1 MIVIMKAMVGALT
14 CAALAAALVVVHAAS
29 NPAEAGRSPA
39 EAPLGAKADAKAGD
53 PAKGERIFTL
63 QKCTTCH
70 KVNGKGPTTLGPD
83 LGTIGSRRDAA
94 SLAKFLVKPTP
105 LDPAKP
111 PIVKM
116 EAVKVK
122 GQDLDDLIAYLLTL
136 KTRK

>member
-1 MIVIMKAMVGALT
+1 MIVDMKAIVCAISG
-14 CAALAAALVVVHAAS
+14 AALAAALFA
-29 NPAEAGRSPA
+29 PRSLA
-39 EAPLGAKADAKAGD
+39 QAPKAGN
-53 PAKGERIFTL
+53 PVKGQNIFTL

-83 LGTIGSRRDAA
+83 LGAIGSKRDAA

>member
-1 MIVIMKAMVGALT
+1 MVGSIAG
-14 CAALAAALVVVHAAS
+14 AALVLAVAVNAAG
-29 NPAEAGRSPA
+29 PRLAV
-39 EAPLGAKADAKAGD
+39 APSGAKAGD
-53 PAKGERIFTL
+53 PVKGERIFTL

-83 LGTIGSRRDAA
+83 LGAIGSRRDAA
-94 SLAKFLVKPTP
+94 WLAKFLVKPTP

-136 KTRK
+136 KTTRK